1 MPTEQSKYVCILT
14 VAVWKLELPLPKLG
28 TNCPNFSLQSDGFN
42 ERTGYHILNEIAI
55 MVTKNNNDDDNDDN
69 DN

>member
-1 MPTEQSKYVCILT
+1 M
-14 VAVWKLELPLPKLG
+14 AVWKLELPLPKLG
-28 TNCPNFSLQSDGFN
+28 TNCLNFSLQSDGCN